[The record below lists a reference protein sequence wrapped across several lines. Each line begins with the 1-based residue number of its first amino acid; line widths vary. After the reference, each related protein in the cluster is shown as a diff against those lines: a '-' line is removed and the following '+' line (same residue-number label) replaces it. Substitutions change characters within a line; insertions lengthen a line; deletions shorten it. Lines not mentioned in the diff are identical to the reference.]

1 MMRAAV
7 LSRLRA
13 YWTLTKSLQTALLMV
28 TGLAG
33 YASARCPVITWQTV
47 LALLATQFLTI
58 AGSTVLNMVH
68 DRDIDAL
75 MKRTCWRPLPAGKV
89 SAREATVLGLAMA
102 GIGVGWA
109 VAMSPIY
116 GLILLGGILFDLIVY
131 TYALKRRS
139 PYSIIFGGLAGGM
152 PILAGRSLA
161 LGAVDGIGLF
171 LCLAVVLWIPTHIM
185 TFSIKYAD
193 DYRRAGVP
201 TFPSA
206 YGVRV
211 TRLLISLSSIGASV
225 AVTVSALAIGM
236 SWGYLRLLGVLS
248 IGLLALA
255 ALNVLRPSPRFNFH
269 LFKYASLYMLCSML
283 LVIVEAF

>member
-109 VAMSPIY
+109 AAMSPIY

-161 LGAVDGIGLF
+161 LGAADGIGLF